1 LASNYRETLATFAER
16 VSPMKKPIEIEKL
29 LAWTFREELPKAGA
43 ARALTGIGFGRAHRA
58 VEKFGEYLTLIDCDG
73 INRFGVV
80 SDLMALE
87 EPDGDA
93 IAVFEAVTALDEIE
107 VELPEG
113 WNPLADMDGIDA
125 ELPGL
130 LARALDRV
138 TVVDAAGARRMKVGP
153 GAIVTRHA
161 IMGDAPCWQAEQPE
175 RKIVVGAKGAPAW
188 FRMITVETSDGPKRQ
203 EVDGYDQKGK
213 RPFPGAYRK
222 TFLDPDPLPAA
233 LARAEYE
240 VWHSALDYLAAVL
253 AGELQRFDVLPTAR
267 PARPWEEAGLI
278 EPRILPNLLA
288 LAPGAAS
295 DRWWVLHKTARG

>member
-1 LASNYRETLATFAER
+1 
-16 VSPMKKPIEIEKL
+16 MKKPIEIEKL

-80 SDLMALE
+80 SDLMAME
-87 EPDGDA
+87 EPDADA

-113 WNPLADMDGIDA
+113 WNPLGDMDGIEA

-130 LARALDRV
+130 LARALDKV
-138 TVVDAAGARRMKVGP
+138 TVIDAAGARRMKVGP

-161 IMGDAPCWQAEQPE
+161 IMGDAPCWQADQPE
-175 RKIVVGAKGAPAW
+175 RKVVLGAKGTPAW
-188 FRMITVETSDGPKRQ
+188 FRSITVETSDGPMAQ

-222 TFLDPDPLPAA
+222 TFLEPDPLPAA

-253 AGELQRFDVLPTAR
+253 DGELERFDVLPSAR
-267 PARPWEEAGLI
+267 PSRPWEAAGA
-278 EPRILPNLLA
+278 EPSRILPNLLA
-288 LAPGAAS
+288 LSPDAAA
-295 DRWWVLHKTARG
+295 DRWWFMLRKTARG